1 MGKHSEKQN
10 ETPAAKNQNPGAVNG
25 VIVIRLIVA
34 SLIFAASLLFHM
46 TAFLSILLLA
56 LSVAVS
62 GYDVVL
68 DAVDRVE
75 SRDYFATPIVI
86 VFVAVISFFIGFG
99 LEGAALMM
107 FYQIGRILIAYAEE
121 RTVRSAKELLCYSD

>member
-1 MGKHSEKQN
+1 MF
-10 ETPAAKNQNPGAVNG
+10 
-25 VIVIRLIVA
+25 RFCLR
-34 SLIFAASLLFHM
+34 
-46 TAFLSILLLA
+46 ILLLA

-68 DAVDRVE
+68 SAVDCVE

-99 LEGAALMM
+99 FFALGVA
-107 FYQIGRILIAYAEE
+107 FNVIYQRRKKASPITFEIIQIRE
-121 RTVRSAKELLCYSD
+121 S

>member
-1 MGKHSEKQN
+1 MGKHSEKQT
-10 ETPAAKNQNPGAVNG
+10 ETPAASSRNPGSLNSI
-25 VIVIRLIVA
+25 IVIRLIVA
-34 SLIFAASLLFHM
+34 SLIFAVSLIINM
-46 TAFLSILLLA
+46 PSFLRILLLA

-68 DAVDRVE
+68 SAVDCVE

-99 LEGAALMM
+99 LEGAALS
-107 FYQIGRILIAYAEE
+107 
-121 RTVRSAKELLCYSD
+121 TVR